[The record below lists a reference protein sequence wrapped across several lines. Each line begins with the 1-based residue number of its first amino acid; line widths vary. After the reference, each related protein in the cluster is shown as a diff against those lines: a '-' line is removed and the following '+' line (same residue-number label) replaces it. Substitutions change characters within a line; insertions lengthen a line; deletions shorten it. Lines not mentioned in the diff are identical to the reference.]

1 MWAIDILNIDI
12 LEPGSLRVTDDD
24 AKVKLCSEDG
34 RLCKPKRFANKKASR
49 TVSSFGVIFIERT
62 WETEKRVV
70 RRCTV
75 SKFSAGGCMFY
86 PGFSETQE
94 VRVVRADEARYR
106 NRMKRLKNRSG
117 TLHMVKLTGPEFS
130 SMSPERRRSRRQGV
144 RQ

>member
-1 MWAIDILNIDI
+1 M
-12 LEPGSLRVTDDD
+12 
-24 AKVKLCSEDG
+24 
-34 RLCKPKRFANKKASR
+34 
-49 TVSSFGVIFIERT
+49 
-62 WETEKRVV
+62 
-70 RRCTV
+70 

-86 PGFSETQE
+86 AGFSETKR